1 MDENLDSIAQMK
13 TQLNYHLS
21 KRNSKQ
27 HSTAIVQNTSSG
39 MPFSNKEILL
49 KTSQSPLPI
58 SQSRITMMDKQAS
71 SILNRTSEKPSMS
84 ATKRLQNVKFVSAP
98 HSPKGGRKGSKGKN
112 MDLVDA
118 GGVDLPAI
126 L

>member
-1 MDENLDSIAQMK
+1 
-13 TQLNYHLS
+13 
-21 KRNSKQ
+21 
-27 HSTAIVQNTSSG
+27 

-71 SILNRTSEKPSMS
+71 SILNRTSEKQSMS

-98 HSPKGGRKGSKGKN
+98 HSPNGSRKGSKDKN
-112 MDLVDA
+112 MDLVNA